1 MSLQINYKNSY
12 LKNKID
18 NLVIFV
24 DESFNMLHV
33 KKHILKNEYVFIN
46 DLIKVSDKK
55 SKIISYDLSSKKKII
70 LVSIK
75 KNLNNSAF
83 ESLGAKFYDQIK
95 VMKQNNFIID
105 TSTIKNSPKNFMGYF
120 LHGIKLKSY
129 NFEKYKSKKNK
140 KKIKQKKTSDLPE
153 KQELLYLV

>member
-1 MSLQINYKNSY
+1 MSLQINYKNGY

-24 DESFNMLHV
+24 DESFNILHL
-33 KKHILKNEYVFIN
+33 KKHILKNEYIFIN

-55 SKIISYDLSSKKKII
+55 SKIISYDISSKKKII

-75 KNLNNSAF
+75 KNLSNSAF

-95 VMKQNNFIID
+95 L
-105 TSTIKNSPKNFMGYF
+105 T
-120 LHGIKLKSY
+120 
-129 NFEKYKSKKNK
+129 
-140 KKIKQKKTSDLPE
+140 
-153 KQELLYLV
+153 